1 MHYIEILKQSGMI
14 QFLRNSLKSEA
25 DKIEFDKMMEAKI
38 TQYSDIYE
46 SMHTKVQ
53 EIKKEVKRNANE
65 HGEHRQP
72 EGESNE

>member
-14 QFLRNSLKSEA
+14 QFLRNSLKTEQE
-25 DKIEFDKMMEAKI
+25 KTEFDKMMEAKI
-38 TQYSDIYE
+38 AQYSDIYE
-46 SMHTKVQ
+46 SMQAKVQ
-53 EIKKEVKRNANE
+53 EIKEGVKRNANE

>member
-14 QFLRNSLKSEA
+14 QFLRNSLKTEA
-25 DKIEFDKMMEAKI
+25 DRVEFDKMMEAKI
-38 TQYSDIYE
+38 AQYSDIYE
-46 SMHTKVQ
+46 SMQSKVQ
-53 EIKKEVKRNANE
+53 ELKNEVNRNANE